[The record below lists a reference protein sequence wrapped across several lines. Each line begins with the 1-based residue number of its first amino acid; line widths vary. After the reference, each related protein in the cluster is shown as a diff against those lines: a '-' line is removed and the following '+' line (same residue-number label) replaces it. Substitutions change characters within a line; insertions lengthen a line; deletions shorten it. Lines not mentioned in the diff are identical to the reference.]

1 MVADTAGSKG
11 FYHYGNRFSLADCI
25 SDLDFAL
32 IGITAPD
39 DIPCD
44 LTCHVGSG
52 AVNLGRVFAGEG
64 TASDPADTAVGVTGE
79 FSSGH
84 AAVSLGTADDET
96 PGGIDE
102 LLKVCVQTIL
112 RSGQDHQRL
121 NDGTDVLRGSVL
133 AVLHGAEEG
142 GDAATLIIIAD
153 LGFCI
158 RFEHF
163 AVQAFQVMDEACRN
177 RKRNR
182 EHLRGFIGGI
192 AKHDALIAGT
202 AFVYTK
208 SDVSR
213 LLADHAFHFESL
225 IAEFVNADTVHDL
238 ADQFCIVR
246 LMAAGDLSGD
256 NDGVVFDQAFYRHA
270 TVLVMGEAVRDN
282 RICDLV
288 ADLIHM
294 TTGYLL

>member
-1 MVADTAGSKG
+1 M
-11 FYHYGNRFSLADCI
+11 
-25 SDLDFAL
+25 
-32 IGITAPD
+32 
-39 DIPCD
+39 
-44 LTCHVGSG
+44 
-52 AVNLGRVFAGEG
+52 
-64 TASDPADTAVGVTGE
+64 
-79 FSSGH
+79 
-84 AAVSLGTADDET
+84 
-96 PGGIDE
+96 
-102 LLKVCVQTIL
+102 
-112 RSGQDHQRL
+112 
-121 NDGTDVLRGSVL
+121 
-133 AVLHGAEEG
+133 LHGAEEG
-142 GDAATLIIIAD
+142 GDAATLIIVAD

-192 AKHDALIAGT
+192 AKHDALISGT

-256 NDGVVFDQAFYRHA
+256 DDGVIFNQAFHRHTA
-270 TVLVMGEAVRDN
+270 VLVMGEAVSDN
-282 RICDLV
+282 CICDLV
-288 ADLIHM
+288 TDLIHM
-294 TTGYLL
+294 ATGYLL